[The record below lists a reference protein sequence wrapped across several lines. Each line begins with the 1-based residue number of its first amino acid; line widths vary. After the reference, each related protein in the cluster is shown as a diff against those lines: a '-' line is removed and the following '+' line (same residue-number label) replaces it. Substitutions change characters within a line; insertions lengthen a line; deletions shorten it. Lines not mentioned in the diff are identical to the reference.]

1 MDWSKKMMLM
11 LNLVRDK
18 IFFSGRTLQSMVS
31 GLEDVRMGGV
41 RLGVLETIEELIK
54 LCKLETMRS

>member
-1 MDWSKKMMLM
+1 
-11 LNLVRDK
+11 
-18 IFFSGRTLQSMVS
+18 MVS

-54 LCKLETMRS
+54 LCKLETMRSPIKVVGTKIGKC